1 MKFSGKAKPIKKQKV
16 KPQSAS
22 STSPL
27 RPLPAPFSVPP
38 PPYNPVLNHPS
49 PSVAPNQILG
59 RHHTRSA
66 TCGGERALTMMTWRR
81 SALSVVTQ
89 PRMLHSALPRANVC
103 TVIAVGVAGCWGA
116 AGTCRMELALDDVAQ
131 VADEWLSHQN

>member
-16 KPQSAS
+16 KPKSAS

-49 PSVAPNQILG
+49 PSVAPNQMLG
-59 RHHTRSA
+59 RHDAREVQRVASR
-66 TCGGERALTMMTWRR
+66 RA
-81 SALSVVTQ
+81 VD
-89 PRMLHSALPRANVC
+89 
-103 TVIAVGVAGCWGA
+103 G
-116 AGTCRMELALDDVAQ
+116 DDVAALEQ
-131 VADEWLSHQN
+131 